1 MCGASACSQQSARVR
16 WLPLDD
22 VPAGTPDREDR
33 LLPISC
39 SAEPQGEE
47 AMLALHVSGLAAEL
61 THR

>member
-1 MCGASACSQQSARVR
+1 VR

-33 LLPISC
+33 LLSISC
-39 SAEPQGEE
+39 SAEPHREE
-47 AMLALHVSGLAAEL
+47 AILALHISGLAAEL